1 MGGGARMSIDGI
13 RFEVVFN
20 FDREEVVRALTQLR
34 KCLSVGVSNGAESE
48 MAEML
53 IGDIDSA
60 FIRLAAAG
68 VE

>member
-1 MGGGARMSIDGI
+1 MSNNGI

-20 FDREEVVRALTQLR
+20 IEEEEVIRALTQLR
-34 KCLSVGVSNGAESE
+34 RCLSVGISNGAESE

-53 IGDIDSA
+53 IGDIDGA
-60 FIRLAAAG
+60 LMRLAAAG